1 MLKVGE
7 IDYANVYPLFH
18 YLRTL
23 PGLSFVKGVPSVL
36 NKMIRESG
44 LDIAPCSSIEF
55 ARHKD
60 VYQVVPDISISCIGD
75 VKSVMLYSD
84 FPLEELDGKKI
95 FLTGESS
102 TSVVLFKIL
111 CQKLF
116 HISTGFT
123 NNPDDAG
130 GSVLIGDKALFHY
143 YSDKYR
149 YNVDLGKAWFEL
161 TGLPFV
167 FALWIMN
174 VSDEIKH
181 RKMKQ
186 FILNLSEIKANS
198 KKNLAALIEHYSF
211 KGLTPYQ
218 IIDYWETINYDL
230 GPDHIKGLQLFYQY
244 ACEIGEIRTVPEL
257 DFFTD

>member
-1 MLKVGE
+1 MRIGE

-18 YLRTL
+18 YLRNI
-23 PGLSFVKGVPSVL
+23 PGLTFVKGVPSVL

-55 ARHKD
+55 AR
-60 VYQVVPDISISCIGD
+60 YSESYTVVPDISISCIGD

-84 FPLEELDGKKI
+84 IPLKELNGKKI

-102 TSVVLFKIL
+102 TSVVLYKIL
-111 CQKLF
+111 AKKF
-116 HISTGFT
+116 FNIDTGFT
-123 NNPDDAG
+123 NDADEAS

-143 YSDKYR
+143 YSQR
-149 YNVDLGKAWFEL
+149 YAYQVDLGKAWFEM

-167 FALWIMN
+167 FALWIMPVEN
-174 VSDEIKH
+174 RIAPHRMTSFIQQLGEIK
-181 RKMKQ
+181 
-186 FILNLSEIKANS
+186 NNS
-198 KKNLAALIEHYSF
+198 KKNLAALIEQYSF

-230 GPDHIKGLQLFYQY
+230 SEQHIQGLNLYYQM
-244 ACEIGEIRTVPEL
+244 ASEIGELKKTPKLR
-257 DFFTD
+257 FFDL